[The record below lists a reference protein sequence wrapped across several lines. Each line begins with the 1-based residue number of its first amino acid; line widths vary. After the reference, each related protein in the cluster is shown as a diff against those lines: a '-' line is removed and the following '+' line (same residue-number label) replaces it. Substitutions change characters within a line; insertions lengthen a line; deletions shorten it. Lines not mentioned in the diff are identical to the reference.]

1 MNPALPMDIQSNALP
16 PSPVT
21 TMAAMRK
28 PDVDQERIDRE
39 RNILRE
45 AQEFFRTVTS
55 YEAEWR
61 RNAQEEFDFLALDH
75 WPDHLKQERNG
86 RPCLVFDRIG
96 PVIDMVVNDASQSPP
111 EPKISPVGNG
121 ADKKTAEVLQ
131 GLIRNIENDSQA
143 EQAYMGGYEHAVAV
157 GRGWWR
163 ILAEY
168 ESDFIPDPESDSLPG
183 DLMRQKLKIAAVPN
197 PFSIYPDPASQKPDG
212 SDMRRLIATENL
224 DRDAYNDEYPDS
236 NVRGMSDFESV
247 GDHIRTAWFP
257 NGAVRVAEYWK
268 VEETHV
274 NVVQLEGGRVVKADQ
289 AYDGKIIASRR
300 VAIRSV
306 KCYKLNGVE
315 ILEEYTWPGKWIP
328 FIPCTGK
335 RIIKKTKTLLRGMVR
350 PTMDANLSYDFMRSK
365 QSEAVGLAPIA
376 PWMVAEGSIEGHEQL
391 YADSNRKAIAVLPY
405 KVEVNGRP
413 VPPPTRVTAEPN
425 IQAITIAVQHAD
437 NDVKAT
443 SSTYDASL
451 GNAGPESS
459 GRAILARQRE
469 ADNAHYHYHRNL
481 GWSIQQTGRM
491 LVDLFPHYYNAEQTI
506 SIVDPDGS
514 VRAVDINRP
523 TWAEGVQRVFAL
535 GDKAAR
541 YDVTVGS
548 GPSFAT
554 RRQEGSAALLEL
566 TRTMP
571 GIMGRV
577 MDLVMKFMDIPGAQ
591 EFAERLRPADIQV
604 QQDDGAPPIPPAVQM
619 KLAQYEQ
626 MMPQLM
632 QALQRAQ
639 DETERVRM
647 MLASKE
653 RIVDTQER
661 TKAALGLAK
670 LNSAEAIE
678 QLRAEIQTLLARIG
692 QIDSSPEAVPQQQPN
707 DAQPAPD
714 ASGAQPPPVEIPSS
728 ASNPAPMMPGA
739 PSTPAA
745 EMAPQPAASGQ

>member
-1 MNPALPMDIQSNALP
+1 MNPSDPMDIQSNALP
-16 PSPVT
+16 VSAVI
-21 TMAAMRK
+21 TMAANK
-28 PDVDQERIDRE
+28 KVDPDLERIERE
-39 RNILRE
+39 REILRE

-61 RNAQEEFDFLALDH
+61 RNAQEEFDFLALEH
-75 WPDHLKQERNG
+75 WPEHLKQERNG

-96 PVIDMVVNDASQSPP
+96 PSVDMVVNDASQSPP

-143 EQAYMGGYEHAVAV
+143 EQAYMGAYEHAVSV

-168 ESDFIPDPESDSLPG
+168 ESDFIPDLESGSLPA
-183 DLMRQKLKIAAVPN
+183 DLMRQKLKIGRVPN
-197 PFSIYPDPASQKPDG
+197 PFSIYPDPASQNPDA

-224 DRDAYNDEYPDS
+224 DRDAYNAEYPDS
-236 NVRGMSDFESV
+236 KVRGMSDFESA
-247 GDHIRTAWFP
+247 GDNIRSAWFP

-274 NVVQLEGGRVVKADQ
+274 AVVQLEGGRIVKASE
-289 AYDGKIIASRR
+289 AYDGRVVARR
-300 VAIRSV
+300 KVPIRTV
-306 KCYKLNGVE
+306 KCYKINGLEV
-315 ILEEYTWPGKWIP
+315 LEEYTWPGKWIP
-328 FIPCTGK
+328 FVCCVGK
-335 RIIKKTKTLLRGMVR
+335 QVIKKTKTLLRGMVR
-350 PTMDANLSYDFMRSK
+350 PAMDANLGYDFMRSK
-365 QSEAVGLAPIA
+365 QTEAIGLAPIA
-376 PWMVAEGSIEGHEQL
+376 PWLVAEGSIEGHQQL
-391 YADSNRKAIAVLPY
+391 YADSNRKAVAVLPY
-405 KVEVNGRP
+405 KTIVDGQP
-413 VPPPTRVTAEPN
+413 VPPPTRITAEPN
-425 IQAITIAVQHAD
+425 IQAITIAVQHAE

-443 SSTYDASL
+443 LSTYDASL

-459 GRAILARQRE
+459 GRAIYARQRE
-469 ADNAHYHYHRNL
+469 ADNAHFHFHRNL
-481 GWSIQQTGRM
+481 GWAIQQTGRI
-491 LVDLFPHYYNAEQTI
+491 LLDLFPHYYNAEQTI

-577 MDLVMKFMDIPGAQ
+577 MDLVMKFMDIPGAT
-591 EFAERLRPADIQV
+591 EFAERLRPADIQA

-619 KLAQYEQ
+619 KLAQYEE
-626 MMPQLM
+626 MMPRLM
-632 QALQRAQ
+632 QLLQRAQ
-639 DETERVRM
+639 DETERIRM
-647 MLASKE
+647 ALASKE
-653 RIVDTQER
+653 RISATQER
-661 TKAALGLAK
+661 TKAVLGLAK
-670 LNSAEAIE
+670 INSEEARE
-678 QLRAEIQTLLARIG
+678 QLRAEITTLLARINE
-692 QIDSSPEAVPQQQPN
+692 IDSSPDTANPQPPQPSAAGAPGGPGPAVPEAV
-707 DAQPAPD
+707 
-714 ASGAQPPPVEIPSS
+714 S
-728 ASNPAPMMPGA
+728 ASSPALPIMPGA
-739 PSTPAA
+739 SSTPAA
-745 EMAPQPAASGQ
+745 EMAPQPAASGE